1 MRSIVSILLAAS
13 LAVLSTGPL
22 LAAGAAT
29 VSAATADKALTA
41 TGTIRTVQASGRS
54 LVVALADG
62 GEARFVW
69 NDDTKITGVLA
80 PGAKVTIRYVPGD
93 GGHVALQI
101 TVPRS

>member
-1 MRSIVSILLAAS
+1 MRSIVSIVLAAS
-13 LAVLSTGPL
+13 FAVLSTGPFSE
-22 LAAGAAT
+22 T

-41 TGTIRTVQASGRS
+41 TGTIRTVQASARA

-69 NDDTKITGVLA
+69 NDETKITGVLA
-80 PGAKVTIRYVPGD
+80 PGARVTIRYVPGD

>member
-1 MRSIVSILLAAS
+1 MRSSVSIVLAAA
-13 LAVLSTGPL
+13 LTVLSVGPM
-22 LAAGAAT
+22 
-29 VSAATADKALTA
+29 SAATADKALTA
-41 TGTIRTVQASGRS
+41 TGTIRTVQASART

-69 NDDTKITGVLA
+69 NDETKITGVLC